1 MVLRKLGQ
9 LAQLLAQRS
18 ISNMNTQ
25 KNIWLWVLY
34 DFANSIVSIV
44 FFLYFAQWVV
54 VEKGISDFLLNMTF
68 SMSALLLLVTVPIA
82 GFLLDAHLRRI
93 TGLRYTTV
101 ATAIFY
107 VACVVFALHDQ
118 VYTALI
124 FYTLGLYTYLLS
136 FTFYT
141 PLLNDISSEKMRGR
155 ISGYGI
161 CANYI
166 GQCVGL
172 LIVLPFAKGTY
183 SLFGGSPR
191 IETLMP
197 AIVIFFLLSL
207 PMILFFHE
215 SELIAKQIQK
225 FSVKKILNTSKSLF
239 LYPGVG
245 LFMLAYFLFN
255 DAILTASNNFPIF
268 LQQVWGVSDV
278 VKTYILLGIV
288 ITSALGGLVS
298 GHIADKFGHKKT
310 LFIVLVGWVFI
321 LPSIGFLTNFPAFVV
336 ATTVMGFWFGA
347 NWAVSRSV
355 MSYLAPVGQHNLAF
369 AYFGLVER
377 VSALFGPL
385 VWGAVVTGLVSM
397 GSFRYRLATLAVTAF
412 IIIGL
417 GVLVKVRGDR

>member
-1 MVLRKLGQ
+1 
-9 LAQLLAQRS
+9 
-18 ISNMNTQ
+18 MNTQ

-44 FFLYFAQWVV
+44 FFLYFAQWIV
-54 VEKGISDFLLNMTF
+54 VEKGVSDFLLNMTF
-68 SMSALLLLVTVPIA
+68 SMSALLLLATVPVA
-82 GFLLDAHLRRI
+82 GFLLDTHLRRI
-93 TGLRYTTV
+93 TGLRYTTL
-101 ATAIFY
+101 ATAILY
-107 VACVVFALHDQ
+107 VACVAFALHNQ
-118 VYTALI
+118 VYSSLV

-141 PLLNDISSEKMRGR
+141 PLLNDICSEEMRGR

-172 LIVLPFAKGTY
+172 LLVLPFANGTY
-183 SLFGGSPR
+183 SFFGDSPR

-197 AIVIFFLLSL
+197 AIIVFFVLSL

-215 SELIAKQIQK
+215 SAHEGHSVKNIQK
-225 FSVKKILNTSKSLF
+225 FSIKKMLSTTKSLF

-288 ITSALGGLVS
+288 ITSALGGLAS

-310 LFIVLVGWVFI
+310 LFVVLVGWVFI
-321 LPSIGFLTNFPAFVV
+321 LPSIGFLTNFTAFVV

-385 VWGAVVTGLVSM
+385 IWGAVVTGLISM
-397 GSFRYRLATLAVTAF
+397 GSFRYRLATLAVTIF
-412 IIIGL
+412 IVIGL